1 MEPVDATKKTK
12 VHSLIDKIYSQS
24 NLKVAWEKVR
34 ANRGAGGIDRV
45 SITDF
50 DAVAEEE
57 LAKLHEELKN
67 QTYQPMP
74 VRRVE
79 IPKPG
84 KAGEKRPL
92 GIPAIRDRVCQQA
105 LKNRL
110 EPIFEVEFND
120 CSFGYRP
127 GRSPHDA
134 MREIWKGLMEGH
146 QWILDADLRDYFG
159 SVDHEKLIDMIAERV
174 SDGRVL
180 KLIRQMLKTGYMQ
193 RGRLFPTEQ
202 GTPQGG
208 VSSPLFSNIYLTPFD
223 NEMTG
228 RGHRLTRF
236 ADDWVVLCRSK
247 KEAEKALTDAR
258 TILESLGLTLHPSK
272 TRIVHIRQGFEF
284 LGYKLQQG
292 KGLKLPE
299 GKIKKGKNVRN
310 IYAIPTGKS
319 VKRFMEKIRDRTKRK
334 IPLKLQ
340 EIIEW
345 INPVIRGWGNYY
357 RKAHVRKL
365 FNRLRAWIIHRLWA
379 HQYKRWRNIGWRK
392 YPESK
397 LYGQY
402 GLVNLIRLIPDIGS
416 RAWQKQ

>member
-24 NLKVAWEKVR
+24 NLKIAWEKVR

-57 LAKLHEELKN
+57 LVKLHEELKN

-146 QWILDADLRDYFG
+146 QWIWM
-159 SVDHEKLIDMIAERV
+159 LICV
-174 SDGRVL
+174 
-180 KLIRQMLKTGYMQ
+180 T
-193 RGRLFPTEQ
+193 
-202 GTPQGG
+202 
-208 VSSPLFSNIYLTPFD
+208 
-223 NEMTG
+223 
-228 RGHRLTRF
+228 
-236 ADDWVVLCRSK
+236 
-247 KEAEKALTDAR
+247 
-258 TILESLGLTLHPSK
+258 TL
-272 TRIVHIRQGFEF
+272 
-284 LGYKLQQG
+284 
-292 KGLKLPE
+292 
-299 GKIKKGKNVRN
+299 
-310 IYAIPTGKS
+310 A
-319 VKRFMEKIRDRTKRK
+319 
-334 IPLKLQ
+334 
-340 EIIEW
+340 
-345 INPVIRGWGNYY
+345 
-357 RKAHVRKL
+357 A
-365 FNRLRAWIIHRLWA
+365 
-379 HQYKRWRNIGWRK
+379 
-392 YPESK
+392 
-397 LYGQY
+397 
-402 GLVNLIRLIPDIGS
+402 
-416 RAWQKQ
+416 